1 MKSQRA
7 LLAGAVILLVV
18 ALDQWLKIWI
28 KTHFYL
34 GEDVEILSWFHLR
47 FVQNP
52 GMAFGMQLGS
62 KLFLTLFRIVVTCL
76 GFWYIAR
83 RCLRSDV
90 PRGYLV
96 CVALVVAG
104 ALGNIFDCVLYGE
117 IFTDPMPPHV
127 ATLVPFG
134 DGYGRLFY
142 GLVVDMFYFPLF
154 SFTWP
159 DWLPL
164 LGGREFSFF
173 DPVFNIADAAITVGM
188 IAILLF
194 YSRYLFAA
202 DEEDK
207 DDKHSDR
214 TA

>member
-1 MKSQRA
+1 MKSRRA

-28 KTHFYL
+28 KTHFYI
-34 GEDVEILSWFHLR
+34 GEDVEILPWFHLR

-76 GFWYIAR
+76 GLWYIAR
-83 RCLRSDV
+83 RCLRRDV
-90 PRGYLV
+90 PAGYLV
-96 CVALVVAG
+96 CVSLVVAG

-117 IFTDPMPPHV
+117 IFTDPMPPQV

-134 DGYGRLFY
+134 HGYGTLMH

-159 DWLPL
+159 DWLPVF
-164 LGGREFSFF
+164 GGREFSFF
-173 DPVFNIADAAITVGM
+173 DPVFNIADAAITTGM

-194 YSRYLFAA
+194 YSRLLFA
-202 DEEDK
+202 EDGK
-207 DDKHSDR
+207 ESD
-214 TA
+214 TPSSK